1 VLQEA
6 RVYCPNCGTFN
17 DDNNFRCVQCGNI
30 LQQAGPVMG
39 GGYGGGYQ
47 QPAFIPNYLVQAILT
62 TLFCCLP
69 LGIVGIVYAAQVNGK
84 NGAGDVEGAM
94 AASQNAKLWS
104 SISFGL
110 GLAFLVFN
118 VILQVAT

>member
-1 VLQEA
+1 MA
-6 RVYCPNCGTFN
+6 
-17 DDNNFRCVQCGNI
+17 
-30 LQQAGPVMG
+30 
-39 GGYGGGYQ
+39 GGYGGGDQ
-47 QPAFIPNYLVQAILT
+47 EPAFIPNYLVQAILT